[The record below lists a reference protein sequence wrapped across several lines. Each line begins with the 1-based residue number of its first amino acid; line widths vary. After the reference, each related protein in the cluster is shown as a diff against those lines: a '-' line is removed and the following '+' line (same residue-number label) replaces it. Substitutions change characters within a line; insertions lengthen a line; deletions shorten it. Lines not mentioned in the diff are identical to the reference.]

1 MNEVTL
7 KRKAQMPYTEELI
20 LRFST
25 KLSEGDDGET
35 LATKL
40 GFEYAYGQIKL
51 DEKTRNLCIFTV
63 KGREFTDYYR
73 FLKRFYGLAGNP
85 TIFQE
90 RINRTL
96 EYKHPE
102 GLHYIKLVTK
112 GDVKKHEAEVRET
125 MKQLENAGFR
135 LNPKQCEFF
144 DREIEWVGQK
154 FDQIKKDRTI
164 GKRRTNSRN
173 TCLNK

>member
-1 MNEVTL
+1 M
-7 KRKAQMPYTEELI
+7 
-20 LRFST
+20 
-25 KLSEGDDGET
+25 
-35 LATKL
+35 
-40 GFEYAYGQIKL
+40 
-51 DEKTRNLCIFTV
+51 
-63 KGREFTDYYR
+63 
-73 FLKRFYGLAGNP
+73 KRFYGLAGNP

-112 GDVKKHEAEVRET
+112 GDAKKHEAEVRET

-144 DREIEWVGQK
+144 DREIEWVGQNLTK
-154 FDQIKKDRTI
+154 LKKIEQLEKEEPTAETLVLTNRWKELVKANGYKMTSGVWKKYNTARFHRMEIKR
-164 GKRRTNSRN
+164 
-173 TCLNK
+173 